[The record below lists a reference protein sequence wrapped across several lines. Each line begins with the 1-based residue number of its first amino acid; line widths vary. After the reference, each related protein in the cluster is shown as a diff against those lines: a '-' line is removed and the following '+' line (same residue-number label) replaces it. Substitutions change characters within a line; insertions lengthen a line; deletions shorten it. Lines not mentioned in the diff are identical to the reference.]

1 MSFNKTAA
9 ATSPQRQKPE
19 SLPAIASE
27 SPGAANDIIAVLR
40 RVNPLSELSSAAIKD
55 LAGAV
60 RVENFEQDQMIYS
73 LGEPANS
80 FYVVSHGRV
89 VISCFS
95 SIGKTLLTVKEQF
108 SVFGELL
115 VDHKLQ
121 AQCQAQAHI
130 DTQLYKVSEPD
141 FVKLCYSYPE
151 LALGF
156 IKIVTQRWN
165 QKRQDLED
173 MIFLNAQQRVL
184 KLLAKLSSGIDE
196 SGWAAGNPLLQFS
209 QEELAQFVGITRER
223 INIIL
228 HNLESDGIIRIRH
241 RALRVNRERLQRALS
256 GQTLSTGMPIK

>member
-1 MSFNKTAA
+1 MILNKS
-9 ATSPQRQKPE
+9 ATTISPQRQKLE

-27 SPGAANDIIAVLR
+27 SAGAASDIIAVLR
-40 RVNPLSELSSAAIKD
+40 RIDPLNELSSAAIKD

-89 VISCFS
+89 IISCFS
-95 SIGKTLLTVKEQF
+95 SFGKTLLTVKEQF
-108 SVFGELL
+108 SVFGQLL
-115 VDHKLQ
+115 VDHERQ

-141 FVKLCYSYPE
+141 FVKLCYTYPE
-151 LALGF
+151 LALVF

-184 KLLAKLSSGIDE
+184 KLLAKLSSGIEE
-196 SGWAAGNPLLQFS
+196 SGWVAGNPLLQFS

-223 INIIL
+223 INILL

-241 RALRVNRERLQRALS
+241 RSLRVDRERLQHALS
-256 GQTLSTGMPIK
+256 EQALTTAEAIK